1 MNKNDTFAVIC
12 ADGKQHKVE
21 QGAKLHLHRMSKDEG
36 ADIIFEDVLLS
47 VMDGK
52 PVNPSS
58 IIVRGVVE
66 KHFRGPK
73 INIIKLKRRKHHLKR
88 RGFKSHLTSVSIQKI
103 ETR

>member
-1 MNKNDTFAVIC
+1 MKNTFAIIY

-21 QGAKLHLHRMSKDEG
+21 QGAKLHLHRVLKDEG
-36 ADIIFEDVLLS
+36 ADITFEDVLLS
-47 VMDGK
+47 VIDGK
-52 PVNPSS
+52 QVSPSS
-58 IIVRGVVE
+58 ILVRGVVE

-73 INIIKLKRRKHHLKR
+73 INIIKFKRRKHHLKR